1 MDSINIS
8 EGMEKLLEEAH
19 DDYDEDKIDIDLLDK
34 VTGGMYGD
42 DESHELE
49 MVGTNGTEIV
59 YKGIDTCPVC
69 KKRMDTYFYQQG
81 DYFACYNCAFG
92 KKYKPLNS

>member
-1 MDSINIS
+1 MDSKIIS
-8 EGMEKLLEEAH
+8 EEMKKLLDEA
-19 DDYDEDKIDIDLLDK
+19 YDEDKIDDIELLET

-42 DESHELE
+42 DESHKLE

-69 KKRMDTYFYQQG
+69 KKRMNTYFYQQG
-81 DYFACYNCAFG
+81 DYFACYKCVFG
-92 KKYKPLNS
+92 KKYKS